1 MGECLPKKLID
12 LDLTPEEV
20 PKIWS
25 HMPGWI
31 FRLIEKVAGIKEA
44 NQAYEDFLADE
55 SDDHST
61 TKFARAFGFQFEVE
75 AESFEVPQSGPLI
88 VIANHA
94 YTPVDGFVLT
104 SFLSRFRSDFKCLA
118 NEFLKNIKG
127 LDCLILVS
135 PINSPYSNQL
145 NTRAVRQS
153 LRHLMN
159 RGSLVMFPSGEVST
173 FSWKTFRQE
182 ERSWSTNPALL
193 ARKSNAA
200 VLPVYIRG
208 SHSLLFQ
215 IVFSINPRA
224 ANLLLLRELKRAR
237 KQTLR
242 IRVGQVLTTDTFE
255 KFKTDA
261 ELTRFFFDQV
271 YALR

>member
-1 MGECLPKKLID
+1 
-12 LDLTPEEV
+12 
-20 PKIWS
+20 
-25 HMPGWI
+25 MPGWI
-31 FRLIEKVAGIKEA
+31 FRLIEKLAGIKEA
-44 NQAYEDFLADE
+44 NQAYEEFLADE

-94 YTPVDGFVLT
+94 YTPVDGFVLM
-104 SFLSRFRSDFKCLA
+104 SFLSRFRSDFRCLA
-118 NEFLKNIKG
+118 NEFLKNIEG
-127 LDCLILVS
+127 LGNCLIFVT
-135 PINSPYSNQL
+135 PINSPYSNRL

-153 LRHLMN
+153 LSHLMK
-159 RGSLVMFPSGEVST
+159 RCCVVMGPSGEVST

-182 ERSWSTNPALL
+182 ERSWSTTPAFL

-237 KQTLR
+237 KKTLR
-242 IRVGQVLTTDTFE
+242 IRVGQVLTADTFE
-255 KFKTDA
+255 KYKTDA
-261 ELTRFFFDQV
+261 ELTQFFFDQV
-271 YALR
+271 YSLR